1 MLIHSSSAIAIYKAT
16 PQNKRTNRLSL
27 LVLLVWL
34 GLRAY
39 SDFAR
44 LPLLVNRQRNHVNR
58 RRRWRLRACSDF
70 ARLHLLVNRQRNHV
84 NRRRRWQRRLLTR
97 NEMSTHNTTVN
108 ALKARSATQLHYLP
122 GSHLFLHT
130 ALRARHAFD
139 LKKTGSRNFF

>member
-1 MLIHSSSAIAIYKAT
+1 MLIHSSSAAAIYKAT

-34 GLRAY
+34 GLRAC

-58 RRRWRLRACSDF
+58 RRRWR
-70 ARLHLLVNRQRNHV
+70 
-84 NRRRRWQRRLLTR
+84 RRLLTR

-108 ALKARSATQLHYLP
+108 DLKTRSATQLHYLP

-139 LKKTGSRNFF
+139 LKKTGSRNFFLKNRFV